1 MFTGLVEEV
10 GAVVGAER
18 HGDFQRTVVAASAAF
33 LDSMRAGDSV
43 NIDGACQTVV
53 ACGREGFAFESV
65 AETLRRTT
73 LGRLRAGERVN
84 LERSLRA
91 GDRLGGHLVAGH
103 VDGVGRVADRSDRP
117 TESIFRV
124 EAPEG
129 LEKYIAEK
137 GSVAVDG
144 ISLTVVG
151 VTGRRFTV
159 AIIPHTL
166 KATTL
171 SLRHVGAP
179 VNVEVDLVARYVER
193 LMAYRDL
200 AGEGLSEEKLRG
212 MGY

>member
-1 MFTGLVEEV
+1 M
-10 GAVVGAER
+10 
-18 HGDFQRTVVAASAAF
+18 
-33 LDSMRAGDSV
+33 
-43 NIDGACQTVV
+43 
-53 ACGREGFAFESV
+53 
-65 AETLRRTT
+65 
-73 LGRLRAGERVN
+73 N

-117 TESIFRV
+117 TESVFRFDV
-124 EAPEG
+124 PEG

-151 VTGRRFTV
+151 VTGRRIAV

-171 SLRHVGAP
+171 SLRHIGAP

-193 LMAYRDL
+193 LMAYRDR